1 MAEKIFEFGYGSSKI
16 TVGLP
21 EEKIINDVLGKPYP
35 EITDVPAA
43 IREALRNPIGTPSL
57 KEVIEPGDK
66 VAVVVSDIT
75 RAWVKFDQFLPVLLD
90 ELNKAGVPDQNIF
103 ITIAPGAHRL
113 NTKEEF
119 VLLCGE
125 NICQRVAVYNHDCH
139 NQDELI
145 YTGKTKYGV
154 DCYINKRVAE
164 ADKMILTGGIVHH
177 LMAGFGGGRKAILP
191 GISGFKTIQGNHLFC
206 MNKEVGKGLN
216 PNCTSGNLD
225 GNEMND
231 DMMEQAA
238 LAKPDFLL
246 NAVFTPENKF
256 AKFVAGHWYEA
267 WLAGTRMVD
276 EIYGI
281 PITAQADLVVS
292 SAGGFPKDINLY
304 QGVKTIDNA
313 YMAAK
318 PGGVVICFLEM
329 QDIMEPAEFSGWFK
343 YPTML
348 EHEMALREHF
358 TIPGFLA
365 YRLLDIA
372 RQLSLII
379 VTKKEN
385 AEFVSKAGMIPASTA
400 EEALAIAKEKLG
412 REDYT
417 ITVMTAA
424 ANTVPVLKVY
434 TK

>member
-1 MAEKIFEFGYGSSKI
+1 MPETVFEFGYGSNKI

-21 EEKIINDVLGKPYP
+21 EQKIINNVLGKPCP
-35 EITDVPAA
+35 AIVDVPAA
-43 IREALRNPIGTPSL
+43 VREALRNPIGTPPL
-57 KEVIEPGDK
+57 KEVVKTGDK
-66 VAVVVSDIT
+66 VAMVVSDIT

-90 ELNKAGVPDQNIF
+90 ELNEAGIPDQDMF
-103 ITIAPGAHRL
+103 IVIAPGAHRL

-119 VLLCGE
+119 VVLCGE
-125 NICQRVAVYNHDCH
+125 KVCQRVAVSNHECH
-139 NQDELI
+139 NQDELV
-145 YTGKTKYGV
+145 YTGKTSGGV
-154 DCYINKRVAE
+154 ECYINKSVAE
-164 ADKMILTGGIVHH
+164 ADKVILTGGIVHH
-177 LMAGFGGGRKAILP
+177 LMAGFGGGRKAVLP

-216 PNCTSGNLD
+216 PNCISGKLD
-225 GNEMND
+225 GNEMNE
-231 DMMEQAA
+231 DMVEQAA

-267 WLAGTRMVD
+267 WLAGTKMVD

-281 PITAQADLVVS
+281 SITAQADLVVS

-318 PGGVVICFLEM
+318 PGGVVICFMELP
-329 QDIMEPAEFSGWFK
+329 DIMEPAEFSDWFK

-348 EHEMALREHF
+348 EHEMVLRDNF

-385 AEFVSKAGMIPASTA
+385 AEFIRKAGMIPAATTA
-400 EEALAIAKEKLG
+400 EALAIAQEKLG
-412 REDYT
+412 CEDYT
-417 ITVMTAA
+417 ITVMTTA
-424 ANTVPVLKVY
+424 ANTVPVLK
-434 TK
+434 

>member
-1 MAEKIFEFGYGSSKI
+1 MLESVFEFGYGNGKI
-16 TVGLP
+16 AVALP
-21 EEKIINDVLGKPYP
+21 QEKIINNVVGKPCP
-35 EITDVPAA
+35 AIANVPSAV
-43 IREALRNPIGTPSL
+43 REVLCNPIGTPPL
-57 KEVIEPGDK
+57 KEVVQPGDK

-90 ELNKAGVPDQNIF
+90 ELNDAGIPDQNIF
-103 ITIAPGAHRL
+103 IVIAPGAHRL
-113 NTKEEF
+113 NTEEEF
-119 VLLCGE
+119 VVLCGDKV
-125 NICQRVAVYNHDCH
+125 CKRVSVSNHDCH
-139 NQDELI
+139 NQDQLV
-145 YTGKTKYGV
+145 YTGKTKSGV
-154 DCYINKRVAE
+154 DCYINRSVAE
-164 ADKMILTGGIVHH
+164 ADKVILTGGIVHH

-216 PNCTSGNLD
+216 PNCISGRLE
-225 GNEMND
+225 GNEMNE
-231 DMMEQAA
+231 DMIDQAA

-267 WLAGTRMVD
+267 WLAGTKMVD
-276 EIYGI
+276 DIYGV

-318 PGGVVICFLEM
+318 PGGVVICFMELP
-329 QDIMEPAEFSGWFK
+329 DIMEPAEFSDWFK

-348 EHEMALREHF
+348 DHEIALRANF

-372 RQLSLII
+372 RQISLIV

-385 AEFVSKAGMIPASTA
+385 AEFIRKAGMIPAATA
-400 EEALAIAKEKLG
+400 EEALAIAQEKIG

-424 ANTVPVLKVY
+424 ANTVPVVR
-434 TK
+434 

>member
-1 MAEKIFEFGYGSSKI
+1 
-16 TVGLP
+16 
-21 EEKIINDVLGKPYP
+21 
-35 EITDVPAA
+35 
-43 IREALRNPIGTPSL
+43 
-57 KEVIEPGDK
+57 
-66 VAVVVSDIT
+66 
-75 RAWVKFDQFLPVLLD
+75 
-90 ELNKAGVPDQNIF
+90 
-103 ITIAPGAHRL
+103 
-113 NTKEEF
+113 
-119 VLLCGE
+119 
-125 NICQRVAVYNHDCH
+125 
-139 NQDELI
+139 
-145 YTGKTKYGV
+145 
-154 DCYINKRVAE
+154 
-164 ADKMILTGGIVHH
+164 
-177 LMAGFGGGRKAILP
+177 MAGFGGGRKAILP

-216 PNCTSGNLD
+216 PNCASGNLD

-231 DMMEQAA
+231 DMIDQAT

-256 AKFVAGHWYEA
+256 AKFVAGHWLDA
-267 WLAGTRMVD
+267 WLAGTKMVD

-292 SAGGFPKDINLY
+292 SSGGFPKDINLY

-318 PGGVVICFLEM
+318 PGGVVICFLELP
-329 QDIMEPAEFSGWFK
+329 DIMEPAEFSDWFK

-348 EHEMALREHF
+348 EHEMALRGNF

-372 RQLSLII
+372 RQVSLII

-385 AEFVSKAGMIPASTA
+385 AEFIRKAGMIPAATA
-400 EEALAIAKEKLG
+400 EEAFAIAKEKLG

-424 ANTVPVLKVY
+424 ANTVPVLK
-434 TK
+434 

>member
-1 MAEKIFEFGYGSSKI
+1 MPETVFEFGYGSSKI
-16 TVGLP
+16 TVDLP
-21 EEKIINDVLGKPYP
+21 QGKIINNVLGKPCQA
-35 EITDVPAA
+35 IIDVPGAV
-43 IREALRNPIGTPSL
+43 REALRNPIGTPPL
-57 KEVIEPGDK
+57 REVVKSGDK

-90 ELNKAGVPDQNIF
+90 ELNDAGIPDQSIF
-103 ITIAPGAHRL
+103 IIIAPGAHRL

-119 VLLCGE
+119 VVLCGE
-125 NICQRVAVYNHDCH
+125 QVCQRVSVHNHECH
-139 NQDELI
+139 NQDELV
-145 YTGKTKYGV
+145 YTGKTKGGV
-154 DCYINKRVAE
+154 KCYINKSVAE
-164 ADKMILTGGIVHH
+164 ADKVILTGGIVHH

-216 PNCTSGNLD
+216 PNCISGKLD
-225 GNEMND
+225 GNEMNE
-231 DMMEQAA
+231 DMIEQAA

-267 WLAGTRMVD
+267 WLAGTKMVD

-318 PGGVVICFLEM
+318 PGGVVICFMELP
-329 QDIMEPAEFSGWFK
+329 DIMEPAEFSDWFK

-348 EHEMALREHF
+348 EHEMALRNNF

-385 AEFVSKAGMIPASTA
+385 AEFIRKAGMIPAATT
-400 EEALAIAKEKLG
+400 EEALVIAQEKLG

-417 ITVMTAA
+417 ITVMTTA
-424 ANTVPVLKVY
+424 ANTVPVLK
-434 TK
+434 

>member
-1 MAEKIFEFGYGSSKI
+1 MAETVFEFGYGNSKLQ
-16 TVGLP
+16 VSLP
-21 EEKIINDVLGKPYP
+21 AEKIINNVLGKPCP
-35 EITDVPAA
+35 AIVDVPAA
-43 IREALRNPIGTPSL
+43 VRAALRNPIGTPPL
-57 KEVIEPGDK
+57 KEVVKPGDK

-75 RAWVKFDQFLPVLLD
+75 RAWVNFDQFLPVLLD
-90 ELNKAGVPDQNIF
+90 ELNDAGVPDQNIF
-103 ITIAPGAHRL
+103 IIIAPGAHRL
-113 NTKEEF
+113 NTQAEF
-119 VLLCGE
+119 VVLCGE
-125 NICQRVAVYNHDCH
+125 KVCHRVAVYNHDCH
-139 NQDELI
+139 KQEELV
-145 YTGKTKYGV
+145 YTGKTKGGV
-154 DCYINKRVAE
+154 DCYINKRVAG

-216 PNCTSGNLD
+216 PNCIAGKLEE
-225 GNEMND
+225 NEMNE
-231 DMMEQAA
+231 DMIEQAA
-238 LAKPDFLL
+238 LARPDFLL

-256 AKFVAGHWYEA
+256 ARFVAGHWYEA
-267 WLAGTRMVD
+267 WLAGTKMVD

-318 PGGVVICFLEM
+318 PGGVVICCLELP
-329 QDIMEPAEFSGWFK
+329 DITEPAEFSDWFK

-348 EHEMALREHF
+348 EHEMALRANF

-379 VTKKEN
+379 VTRQEN
-385 AEFVSKAGMIPASTA
+385 AGFISKAGMIPATTVA
-400 EEALAIAKEKLG
+400 EALALAKEKLG
-412 REDYT
+412 RDDYT
-417 ITVMTAA
+417 ITVMAAA
-424 ANTVPVLKVY
+424 ANTVPVLK
-434 TK
+434 

>member
-1 MAEKIFEFGYGSSKI
+1 MPETVFEFGYGSSKI
-16 TVGLP
+16 SVGLP
-21 EEKIINDVLGKPYP
+21 EEKIINNVLGKPCP
-35 EITDVPAA
+35 AIADVPAA
-43 IREALRNPIGTPSL
+43 VREALRNPIGTSSL
-57 KEVIEPGDK
+57 KEVVEPGDK

-90 ELNKAGVPDQNIF
+90 ELNEAGVSDQNIF

-113 NTKEEF
+113 NTEEEF
-119 VLLCGE
+119 VVLCGE
-125 NICQRVAVYNHDCH
+125 KVCQRVVVYNHDCH
-139 NQDELI
+139 NQDELV
-145 YTGKTKYGV
+145 YTGKTNNGV
-154 DCYINKRVAE
+154 ECYLNKRVAE
-164 ADKMILTGGIVHH
+164 ANKMILTGGIVHH

-216 PNCTSGNLD
+216 PNCISGKLD

-231 DMMEQAA
+231 DMIEQAA
-238 LAKPDFLL
+238 LAKPDFIL

-256 AKFVAGHWYEA
+256 TKFVAGHWYEA
-267 WLAGTRMVD
+267 WLAGTKMVD

-281 PITAQADLVVS
+281 PITAQADLVIS
-292 SAGGFPKDINLY
+292 TAGGFPKDINLY

-313 YMAAK
+313 YMAVK
-318 PGGVVICFLEM
+318 PGGVVICFLEL
-329 QDIMEPAEFSGWFK
+329 QDIMEPAEFSDWFK

-348 EHEMALREHF
+348 EHELALRDNF

-385 AEFVSKAGMIPASTA
+385 AEFISKAGMIPAATA
-400 EEALAIAKEKLG
+400 EEALTIAKEKLG
-412 REDYT
+412 RREDYT

-424 ANTVPVLKVY
+424 ANTVPVMK
-434 TK
+434 